1 MFDPSI
7 FLGRLPSEGRVRV
20 KIAGVELP
28 SLASAGYAPWAGI
41 AAGVISENSKDQ
53 FGRSYGENI
62 ALTVALSNF
71 PDGFPPDDG
80 LISIAYGTET
90 TWKEYRAQGS
100 RRRGNTMLTITLGPR

>member
-1 MFDPSI
+1 
-7 FLGRLPSEGRVRV
+7 
-20 KIAGVELP
+20 
-28 SLASAGYAPWAGI
+28 
-41 AAGVISENSKDQ
+41 VISENSKDQ

-80 LISIAYGTET
+80 LVSIAYGTET
-90 TWKEYRAQGS
+90 AWTEYRAQGS